1 LRDYLRSPILFV
13 VLLRAVLISAAALV
27 PICLPA
33 GRAFMAVERSAVTEV
48 APVPE
53 VEPEPVLPAILPD
66 NFPRFLRSLPGAP
79 PHPRAAADRQVRQV
93 MLTFDD
99 GPDFHGT
106 PQILDALDRRGL
118 KGIFF
123 VNGRYLLGSRAEDLS
138 RRDMVRKLA
147 AHGHLVANHTL
158 THRNLC
164 REPDT
169 VEEEIDTNSEII
181 AFATG
186 IRPLLFRSPYGARCR
201 TLDAAL
207 RERDLVPVGW
217 NMDPQEWRAASEE
230 AVYTYVTQGLARLH
244 GHAILLLHDKHLAA
258 VRALPRILAWID
270 DENARVAREGGVPIR
285 VVDYSVFVPQ
295 RPAPPPTGF
304 EPLLRRLG
312 SSLSVLPLRW
322 AEPQTAVARVE

>member
-1 LRDYLRSPILFV
+1 VI
-13 VLLRAVLISAAALV
+13 LRAVLVSAAALV

-33 GRAFMAVERSAVTEV
+33 GGGGALAPEPARPAGTSAAIAADAEV
-48 APVPE
+48 PA
-53 VEPEPVLPAILPD
+53 EPVLPPILPD
-66 NFPRFLRSLPGAP
+66 NFPRFLRGLPGDGSRPRTP
-79 PHPRAAADRQVRQV
+79 PDRQVREV

-106 PQILDALDRRGL
+106 PAILDTLDRRGL

-164 REPDT
+164 REPET
-169 VEEEIDTNSEII
+169 VSDEIDTNSEII
-181 AFATG
+181 AYATG
-186 IRPLLFRSPYGARCR
+186 IRPLLFRSPYGARCHS
-201 TLDAAL
+201 LDEAL

-217 NMDPQEWRAASEE
+217 NMDPQEWRAASED
-230 AVYTYVTQGLARLH
+230 AVFTYVTQGLARLH

-258 VRALPRILAWID
+258 IRALPRILDWID
-270 DENARVAREGGVPIR
+270 QENARVAREGGVPVR
-285 VVDYSVFVPQ
+285 VVDYSVFVPR
-295 RPAPPPTGF
+295 RPPPPPTGL
-304 EPLLRRLG
+304 EPLMQRLG
-312 SSLSVLPLRW
+312 SSLAVLPRPW
-322 AEPQTAVARVE
+322 AEGRAPAAVARVE